1 MNQESLLFHF
11 FITNVFPVI
20 RFPQNT
26 YTVKANY
33 FSAWSSNVVAY
44 FLLLTFKE
52 RNFLIANVRS
62 AVPLILLISSSD
74 LANTYQVRPGF
85 RENTVSKHA
94 KAKKWQTSGTVPLFF
109 DGKVPVTD
117 ASNTVFPSADML
129 QVTTTTLFS
138 GLYLAI
144 RSVYLCVGL
153 LIQVLDSAGWT

>member
-1 MNQESLLFHF
+1 M
-11 FITNVFPVI
+11 
-20 RFPQNT
+20 
-26 YTVKANY
+26 
-33 FSAWSSNVVAY
+33 
-44 FLLLTFKE
+44 
-52 RNFLIANVRS
+52 
-62 AVPLILLISSSD
+62 PLILLISSSD

-85 RENTVSKHA
+85 RENTVFKHA

-129 QVTTTTLFS
+129 QVTTTALFS

-153 LIQVLDSAGWT
+153 LIQVLDSAGWTLTKQAVWCG

>member
-1 MNQESLLFHF
+1 M
-11 FITNVFPVI
+11 
-20 RFPQNT
+20 
-26 YTVKANY
+26 
-33 FSAWSSNVVAY
+33 
-44 FLLLTFKE
+44 
-52 RNFLIANVRS
+52 
-62 AVPLILLISSSD
+62 PLILLISSSD

-85 RENTVSKHA
+85 RENTVFKNA

-109 DGKVPVTD
+109 DGKVPVTN

-129 QVTTTTLFS
+129 QVTTTALFN